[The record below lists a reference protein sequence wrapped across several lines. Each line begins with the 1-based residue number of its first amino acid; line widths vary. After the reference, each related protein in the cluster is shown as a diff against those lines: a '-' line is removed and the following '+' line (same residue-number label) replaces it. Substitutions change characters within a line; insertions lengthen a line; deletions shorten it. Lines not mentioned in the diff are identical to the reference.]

1 MHLIVLLELYNVLN
15 CDKWIG
21 ESEMYLKKFIIK
33 NFRIFD
39 EAGIELIFNK
49 GINAIIGE
57 NNSGKSSII
66 DALRIV
72 FSTVTY
78 KKDIFFS
85 KADFHVSEDGTVAN
99 YAQFDVY
106 LEDVPLRMIEIWNPQ
121 SDSGMGG
128 DFHIRFEKYISPS
141 GAEKVRSVYWGFGT
155 EGNPLSSDTF
165 EAIDMV
171 FLGALRDSE
180 NEMRPSR
187 NSKLAQLLR
196 NLVSGE
202 DVREELVQ
210 ILIDANNSL
219 LRKEQLKKTRN
230 TINQNLAR
238 IEQEFLNQQID
249 IGLVEPRFDSIASS
263 LRAWVKPKWILINKD
278 DSVYEQAYA
287 YFQSHTDLRK
297 IQKDTKGI
305 YFEISILDGET
316 DIKQELA
323 DRISELANK
332 SFELYQNGLGYN
344 NLLYMSAVL
353 GDMAIEKGGVYQN
366 LLLVE
371 EPEAHLHPQL
381 QELVHNFLLDANK
394 NDSNIQIIYTS
405 HSPTLASKIDI
416 ENINLLY
423 EYGHK
428 KYCLPFSQTNLTEEN
443 KKYLQ
448 RYLDVTKSQMFFAR
462 GNLFVEGISEAILLP
477 AMAKALDRPFE
488 KYAVELVN
496 VDSVAFAPFV
506 NLLSSDKV
514 NTCFS
519 KVSIITDDDR
529 CAKKNEKDYIDKNYD
544 YDDISSEIVTNLQN
558 GQPSDRCNDLTT
570 LCSGAGIN
578 VFTAFKTLEYA
589 LCCSEENIYHMIEA
603 LKKCYTDLGPKLEAK
618 VGLLSQLSEKAAC
631 VWLFIRARD
640 KCKGA
645 VAQYISQ
652 VICDQYELKK
662 KGEQIE
668 KEFVIPE
675 YLKNAI
681 YSVTER

>member
-1 MHLIVLLELYNVLN
+1 MVEN
-15 CDKWIG
+15 
-21 ESEMYLKKFIIK
+21 MYLKKLIIK

-39 EAGIELIFNK
+39 EMGIELIFNE
-49 GINAIIGE
+49 GVNAIIGE
-57 NNSGKSSII
+57 NNSGKSSVI

-72 FSTVTY
+72 YSTVTY
-78 KKDIFFS
+78 RKDIFFS
-85 KADFHVSEDGTVAN
+85 KSDFHVSEDGTVAD

-106 LEDVPLRMIEIWNPQ
+106 LEDVPRRMVEIWNPQ
-121 SDSGMGG
+121 SESGMGG
-128 DFHIRFEKYISPS
+128 DFHIKFEKYITPN
-141 GAEKVRSVYWGFGT
+141 GTEKVRSVYWGFGT
-155 EGNPLSSDTF
+155 EGNQLSSDTF
-165 EAIDMV
+165 EAIDVV

-180 NEMRPSR
+180 SEMKPSR

-196 NLVSGE
+196 NLVPE
-202 DVREELVQ
+202 EAVREELVQ
-210 ILIDANNSL
+210 ILNNANNDL
-219 LRKEQLKKTRN
+219 LEKEQLKKTRN

-263 LRAWVKPKWILINKD
+263 LRAWVKPKWILINKED
-278 DSVYEQAYA
+278 TVYEKAHT
-287 YFQSHTDLRK
+287 YFQSNMDLKK
-297 IQKDTKGI
+297 IQDDAKGI
-305 YFEISILDGET
+305 YFEISILDSET
-316 DIKQELA
+316 ELDKEVA
-323 DRISELANK
+323 DRISEIANK

-344 NLLYMSAVL
+344 NLLFMSAVL

-381 QELVHNFLLDANK
+381 QELVHDFLSDANK
-394 NDSNIQIIYTS
+394 NDGNIQIIYTS

-416 ENINLLY
+416 DNINLLY

-462 GNLFVEGISEAILLP
+462 GILFVEGISEAILLP

-496 VDSVAFAPFV
+496 IDSVAFTPFV

-514 NTCFS
+514 KTCFS

-529 CAKKNEKDYIDKNYD
+529 CAKKNEEDYIDKNFD
-544 YDDISSEIVTNLQN
+544 YDDISSTVVVNLKN
-558 GQPSDRCNDLTT
+558 GKPSDRCNDLIT
-570 LCSGAGIN
+570 LCTGAGIN
-578 VFTAFKTLEYA
+578 IFTATKTLEYA
-589 LCCSEENIYHMIEA
+589 LCCSEDNIYHMIEA
-603 LKKCYTDLGPKLEAK
+603 LKTCYTELGPKLETK
-618 VGLLSQLSEKAAC
+618 VSSLSQLSEKAVC
-631 VWLFIRARD
+631 IWLFIRTRD

-652 VICDQYELKK
+652 VISDQHELRK
-662 KGEQIE
+662 KGKKIQ

-681 YSVTER
+681 YSVTEQ

>member
-1 MHLIVLLELYNVLN
+1 
-15 CDKWIG
+15 
-21 ESEMYLKKFIIK
+21 MYLKKLIVK

-39 EAGIELIFNK
+39 ESGIELIFNR

-57 NNSGKSSII
+57 NNSGKSSVI

-72 FSTVTY
+72 YSTVTY

-85 KADFHVSEDGTVAN
+85 KSDFHVSEDGTVAD

-106 LEDVPLRMIEIWNPQ
+106 LEDVPRRMMEIWNPQ
-121 SDSGMGG
+121 SESGMGG

-141 GAEKVRSVYWGFGT
+141 GTEKVRSVYWGFGT
-155 EGNPLSSDTF
+155 EGNLLSSDTF
-165 EAIDMV
+165 EATDVV

-196 NLVSGE
+196 NLVPGE
-202 DVREELVQ
+202 DVRAELVQ
-210 ILIDANNSL
+210 ILSDANNNL
-219 LRKEQLKKTRN
+219 LKKEQLKKTRN

-263 LRAWVKPKWILINKD
+263 LRAWVKPKWILINKA
-278 DSVYEQAYA
+278 DSVYEKAYA
-287 YFQSHTDLRK
+287 YFQRHTDLKK
-297 IQKDTKGI
+297 IQEDTKGI
-305 YFEISILDGET
+305 YFEISILDSET
-316 DIKQELA
+316 DIDKELA
-323 DRISELANK
+323 DRISEVANK

-344 NLLYMSAVL
+344 NLLFMSAVL

-381 QELVHNFLLDANK
+381 QELVHNFLSDANK
-394 NDSNIQIIYTS
+394 NDNNIQIIYTS

-462 GNLFVEGISEAILLP
+462 GILFVEGISEAILLP

-529 CAKKNEKDYIDKNYD
+529 CAKKNEKNYIDKNYD

-578 VFTAFKTLEYA
+578 VFTAFKTLEYV
-589 LCCSEENIYHMIEA
+589 LCCSEDNIYHMIEA
-603 LKKCYTDLGPKLEAK
+603 LKKCYTDLGTKLEAK
-618 VGLLSQLSEKAAC
+618 VGLLSQLSETAAC
-631 VWLFIRARD
+631 VWLFIRARN

-652 VICDQYELKK
+652 VICDQHELKK

>member
-1 MHLIVLLELYNVLN
+1 MVEN
-15 CDKWIG
+15 
-21 ESEMYLKKFIIK
+21 MYLKKLIIK

-39 EAGIELIFNK
+39 EIGIELIFNK
-49 GINAIIGE
+49 GVNAIIGE
-57 NNSGKSSII
+57 NNSGKSSVI

-72 FSTVTY
+72 YSTVAY

-85 KADFHVSEDGTVAN
+85 KPDFHASEDGTVAE
-99 YAQFDVY
+99 YAEFDVY
-106 LEDVPLRMIEIWNPQ
+106 LEEVPRRMIEIWNPQ

-141 GAEKVRSVYWGFGT
+141 GMEKVRSVYWGFGT
-155 EGNPLSSDTF
+155 EGNLLSSDTF
-165 EAIDMV
+165 EAMDVV

-196 NLVSGE
+196 NLVPGE
-202 DVREELVQ
+202 DARSELVQ
-210 ILIDANNSL
+210 ILSDANNNL
-219 LRKEQLKKTRN
+219 LEKEQLKNTRN
-230 TINQNLAR
+230 TINQNLAK

-263 LRAWVKPKWILINKD
+263 LRAWVKPKWILINKA
-278 DSVYEQAYA
+278 DSVYEKAYS
-287 YFQSHTDLRK
+287 YFQSHMDLKK
-297 IQKDTKGI
+297 IQEDTKGI
-305 YFEISILDGET
+305 YFEISILDSET
-316 DIKQELA
+316 DIDKELA
-323 DRISELANK
+323 DKICEVANK

-344 NLLYMSAVL
+344 NLLFMSAVL
-353 GDMAIEKGGVYQN
+353 GDMAIEKSGVYQN

-381 QELVHNFLLDANK
+381 QELVHNFLSDANK

-428 KYCLPFSQTNLTEEN
+428 KYCLPFSQTKLTEEN
-443 KKYLQ
+443 KKHLQ

-462 GNLFVEGISEAILLP
+462 GILFVEGISEAILLP

-529 CAKKNEKDYIDKNYD
+529 CAKKNEKGYIDKNYD

-578 VFTAFKTLEYA
+578 VFTAIKTLEYA
-589 LCCSEENIYHMIEA
+589 LCCSEDNIYHMVEA

-618 VGLLSQLSEKAAC
+618 IGLLSQLSEKAAC
-631 VWLFIRARD
+631 VWLFIRDRD

-652 VICDQYELKK
+652 VICDQHELKK
-662 KGEQIE
+662 KGKQIE

>member
-1 MHLIVLLELYNVLN
+1 
-15 CDKWIG
+15 
-21 ESEMYLKKFIIK
+21 MYLKKLIIK

-39 EAGIELIFNK
+39 EIGIELIFNK

-57 NNSGKSSII
+57 NNSGKSSVI

-85 KADFHVSEDGTVAN
+85 KSDFHVSEDGTVAD

-106 LEDVPLRMIEIWNPQ
+106 LEDVPRRMTEIWNPQ
-121 SDSGMGG
+121 SESGMGG
-128 DFHIRFEKYISPS
+128 DFHIRFEKYIAPS
-141 GAEKVRSVYWGFGT
+141 GTEKVRSVYWGFGR
-155 EGNPLSSDTF
+155 EGNLLSSDTF
-165 EAIDMV
+165 EATDIV
-171 FLGALRDSE
+171 FLGALRNSE

-196 NLVSGE
+196 NVVPGE
-202 DVREELVQ
+202 EVRAELVQ
-210 ILIDANNSL
+210 ILSDANNNL
-219 LRKEQLKKTRN
+219 LEKEQLKKT
-230 TINQNLAR
+230 
-238 IEQEFLNQQID
+238 
-249 IGLVEPRFDSIASS
+249 
-263 LRAWVKPKWILINKD
+263 
-278 DSVYEQAYA
+278 
-287 YFQSHTDLRK
+287 
-297 IQKDTKGI
+297 
-305 YFEISILDGET
+305 
-316 DIKQELA
+316 
-323 DRISELANK
+323 
-332 SFELYQNGLGYN
+332 
-344 NLLYMSAVL
+344 AVL

-381 QELVHNFLLDANK
+381 QELVHNFLSDANK

-462 GNLFVEGISEAILLP
+462 GILFVEGISEAILLP

-570 LCSGAGIN
+570 LCSDAGIN

-589 LCCSEENIYHMIEA
+589 LCCSEDNIYHMIEA
-603 LKKCYTDLGPKLEAK
+603 LKKCYTDLGPKLESK

-652 VICDQYELKK
+652 VICDQHELKK

>member
-1 MHLIVLLELYNVLN
+1 
-15 CDKWIG
+15 
-21 ESEMYLKKFIIK
+21 MYLKKLIIK

-39 EAGIELIFNK
+39 ETGIELIFNK
-49 GINAIIGE
+49 GVNAIIGE
-57 NNSGKSSII
+57 NNSGKSSVI
-66 DALRIV
+66 DVLRIV
-72 FSTVTY
+72 YSTVTY
-78 KKDIFFS
+78 RKDIFFS
-85 KADFHVSEDGTVAN
+85 KSDFHVSEDGTVAD

-106 LEDVPLRMIEIWNPQ
+106 LEDVPRRMIEIWNPQ
-121 SDSGMGG
+121 SESGVGG
-128 DFHIRFEKYISPS
+128 DFHIKFEKYIAPN

-155 EGNPLSSDTF
+155 EGNQLSLDTF
-165 EAIDMV
+165 EAIDVV

-180 NEMRPSR
+180 SEMKPSR

-196 NLVSGE
+196 NLVPE
-202 DVREELVQ
+202 EAVRAELVQ
-210 ILIDANNSL
+210 ILNNANNDL
-219 LRKEQLKKTRN
+219 LEKEQLRKTRN

-263 LRAWVKPKWILINKD
+263 LRAWVKPKWILINKE
-278 DSVYEQAYA
+278 DSVYEKAHS
-287 YFQSHTDLRK
+287 YFQSHMDLKK
-297 IQKDTKGI
+297 IQDSAKGV
-305 YFEISILDGET
+305 YFEISILDSET
-316 DIKQELA
+316 EIDTEVAKRVREI
-323 DRISELANK
+323 ANK

-344 NLLYMSAVL
+344 NLLFMSAVL

-381 QELVHNFLLDANK
+381 QELVHNFLSDANK
-394 NDSNIQIIYTS
+394 NDGNIQIIYTS
-405 HSPTLASKIDI
+405 HSPTLASKMDI

-423 EYGHK
+423 DYGHK

-462 GNLFVEGISEAILLP
+462 GILFVEGISEAILLP

-496 VDSVAFAPFV
+496 VDSVAFTPFV
-506 NLLSSDKV
+506 KLLSSDKV
-514 NTCFS
+514 KTCFS

-529 CAKKNEKDYIDKNYD
+529 CAKKNEEDYIDKNFD
-544 YDDISSEIVTNLQN
+544 YDDISSTVVVNLQN
-558 GQPSDRCNDLTT
+558 GKPSDRCNDLTA
-570 LCSGAGIN
+570 LCTGAGIN
-578 VFTAFKTLEYA
+578 IFTAIKTLEYA
-589 LCCSEENIYHMIEA
+589 LCCSEDNVYHMIEA
-603 LKKCYTDLGPKLEAK
+603 LKTCYTDLGPKLETK
-618 VGLLSQLSEKAAC
+618 VESLSQLSEKAAC
-631 VWLFIRARD
+631 VWLFIRTRD

-652 VICDQYELKK
+652 VINDQHELRKK
-662 KGEQIE
+662 EEHIQR
-668 KEFVIPE
+668 EFIIPD

-681 YSVTER
+681 YSVTEQ